1 MKNVNKTDVSVE
13 YAHTYVSGRACIIEE
28 YQYIYHTQIF
38 TSCSY
43 ILKKMEGIIHEDLRT
58 SILH

>member
-1 MKNVNKTDVSVE
+1 MKKVNKTDVSVE
-13 YAHTYVSGRACIIEE
+13 YEHTYVSGRTCIIEE

-43 ILKKMEGIIHEDLRT
+43 ILKKWKE
-58 SILH
+58 